1 MRWNN
6 VRLILLREVRD
17 QLRDRRTLFMV
28 AVLPILLYPLLGLA
42 MAQMMAS
49 FNEQMRTV
57 VVLGANELPGPPL
70 IEGER
75 FVAEYF
81 EDPADAEKLQVLTEE
96 TIAASDDPGLREFA
110 ADAQRMRPLIEEL
123 AAITESIDQARES
136 AADSPAITEWEDRE
150 AELRAKVGDW
160 FNRGPVQV
168 LIVVPDGFREQF
180 ASVNRRLAN
189 AGSEQEIPELPH
201 PIVIEN
207 GAVDTS
213 AIAFRRVQGALRRW
227 EKRLLE
233 DRLAQAQL
241 PSSIHTPFDATDVN
255 LAEQDQIA
263 ASVWS
268 KLFPTLLIIMSVT
281 GAFYPAIDVGAG
293 EKERGTMETLLICPA
308 TRTEIVAGKFLTV
321 MLFSLTTALLNLLSM
336 GFTGK
341 YMLQMSTAS
350 AFSQFGS
357 FSLPPLS
364 ALLWLAVLSIPISAL
379 FSALSLAF
387 AMFAKSSKEGQY
399 YLTPLLIVTIGI
411 TVFCLNPA
419 VEITPYFSVMP
430 VMGPALLLKA
440 LLLGSTSPIRL
451 SIYFAPVLVSS
462 ILYSA
467 LALWW
472 AIELFRR
479 EDVLFRGSERF
490 DLQSWVRHLLRDK
503 EATPNFSEAGFCFV
517 LILLLQFAFQ
527 SKIQADFAEA
537 AATNGMRELFDTQII
552 YLVVTVATPALM
564 MAVMLTTSVR
574 QTLKL
579 TWPSGRMFAAGCVLP
594 FLLLPLS
601 VELGHFLSRTFFPE
615 LPPGVAEAFKSLG
628 DANVSVW
635 LALATFALAPAI
647 CEELAFRG
655 FILSGMQNSGRRW
668 LPIVLSSCAFGIVHM
683 IAQQVFNA
691 MLLGLVLGLLAVRS
705 RSLLPGVVF
714 HLLYNGTQ
722 VILAR
727 VNTAPLAEGWRDH
740 FFTVT
745 SVGEET
751 MLRYDPLLLGICAV
765 AAVPLLAWLV
775 TTDDGQDAA
784 NAESHRSE
792 LSDRASMAA
801 PTPDTASSPAS

>member
-28 AVLPILLYPLLGLA
+28 AVLPIMLYPLLGLA
-42 MAQMMAS
+42 MAQMMSS
-49 FNEQMRTV
+49 FNEQTRTV
-57 VVLGANELPGPPL
+57 LVLGAAELPGPPL
-70 IEGER
+70 IEGDR
-75 FVAEYF
+75 FITDYF
-81 EDPADAEKLQVLTEE
+81 DDPADAEKLRVLTEE
-96 TIAASDDPGLREFA
+96 SIATVDDEALQDFA
-110 ADAQRMRPLIEEL
+110 TEALQMRPLIEEL
-123 AAITESIDQARES
+123 AEITETIDDARETAGE
-136 AADSPAITEWEDRE
+136 AASLTALEKRE
-150 AELRAKVGDW
+150 AELRALIGDW

-180 ASVNRRLAN
+180 DAVNRRLARDD
-189 AGSEQEIPELPH
+189 SQEEIPELPH
-201 PIVIEN
+201 PIVLEN

-213 AIAFRRVQGALRRW
+213 AIAFRRVQQALRRW
-227 EKRLLE
+227 EKKLLE
-233 DRLAQAQL
+233 DRLEQAQL
-241 PSSIHTPFDATDVN
+241 PPSIHTPFDATDVN
-255 LAEQDQIA
+255 LAEEDQIA

-357 FSLPPLS
+357 FSFPPLS
-364 ALLWLAVLSIPISAL
+364 ALLWLGVLSIPISAL

-419 VEITPYFSVMP
+419 VEISPYFSVMP

-440 LLLGSTSPIRL
+440 LLLGSTSPVRL
-451 SIYFAPVLVSS
+451 SIYFLPVLVSS
-462 ILYSA
+462 FLYSA
-467 LALWW
+467 MALWW
-472 AIELFRR
+472 AIELFRS
-479 EDVLFRGSERF
+479 EDVLFRGAERF
-490 DLQSWVRHLLRDK
+490 DLRSWIRHLARDK
-503 EATPNFSEAGFCFV
+503 ESTPNFSEAGFCFV

-527 SKIQADFAEA
+527 SKIQADFAKATA
-537 AATNGMRELFDTQII
+537 ADAMSKLFDTQMI
-552 YLVVTVATPALM
+552 YLIVTVATPALM

-574 QTLKL
+574 KTLKL
-579 TWPSGRMFAAGCVLP
+579 YWPSASMLAAGCVLP
-594 FLLLPLS
+594 FFLLPLS
-601 VELGHFLSRTFFPE
+601 FELGQFLNRTFFPE
-615 LPPGVAEAFKSLG
+615 LPAGVAEVFRSLG
-628 DANVSVW
+628 DAEVSVW
-635 LALATFALAPAI
+635 MALATFALTPAI

-655 FILSGMQNSGRRW
+655 FILSGMEHSGRRW
-668 LPIVLSSCAFGIVHM
+668 LPIILSSCAFGIVHM
-683 IAQQVFNA
+683 VAQQVFNA

-705 RSLLPGVVF
+705 RSLLPGVLF

-722 VILAR
+722 VVLTR
-727 VNTAPLAEGWRDH
+727 VDPAPFAGGWREH
-740 FFTVT
+740 LFTVQA
-745 SVGEET
+745 VGEDT
-751 MLRYDPLLLGICAV
+751 VLRYDPLLLVICAV
-765 AAVPLLAWLV
+765 VAVPILAWLV
-775 TTDDGQDAA
+775 STHDGDDSPSAREKRLRIEPAEPAAMAPDAA
-784 NAESHRSE
+784 S
-792 LSDRASMAA
+792 
-801 PTPDTASSPAS
+801 